1 MEDSHALP
9 LFAGYDPADALG
21 AVKPPI
27 HLASAFCF
35 PSAEA
40 AAELF
45 QASHAGAPSAD
56 GFIYSRLSNPTLEVA
71 ERRLAAFDGA
81 AEACLFSSGMA
92 AISTAVLA
100 WSGPGRAVWGVGS
113 LYGGSDRF
121 LFSMLPEWGIPVR
134 RVAHL
139 HALDD
144 TLAAA
149 GGELPGVIYIETPGN
164 PTMDVHDLR
173 AAVAWARKHER
184 PDHPI
189 RVLVDNTFLGPLLQ
203 QPLGLGVDLVLY
215 SATKYLGGHSD
226 VVAGACSGTEEAIA
240 RVRSHRHLLGGVL
253 DPFSAWLLARSM
265 ETLEIRVLRQQETA
279 GKVLAFLRQ
288 HPRVTRLRSVHPADL
303 DPVAADV
310 QAAQTSGHGAM
321 LAFEV
326 AGGREAAFAVLNRL
340 QTVRLAVSL
349 GSTESLAT
357 HPASTT
363 HSAIPAEERSRLG
376 IGEGLIRLSVGL
388 EPAEAL
394 VSDLARALDAE
405 R

>member
-1 MEDSHALP
+1 MDTPHALP
-9 LFAGYDPADALG
+9 LFAGYDPVEAHG

-40 AAELF
+40 AAARF
-45 QASHAGAPSAD
+45 RASHAGEAIPEE
-56 GFIYSRLSNPTLEVA
+56 FIYSRLTNPTLEVA
-71 ERRLAAFDGA
+71 ERRLSAFDGA
-81 AEACLFSSGMA
+81 EESCLFSSGMA

-100 WSGPGRAVWGVGS
+100 WSCPDRAVWGVGS
-113 LYGGSDRF
+113 LYGGTDRL
-121 LFSMLPEWGIPVR
+121 LFTVLPTWGIPVR

-139 HALDD
+139 DALDD
-144 TLAAA
+144 ALAETGA
-149 GGELPGVIYIETPGN
+149 LPGVLYVETPGN

-189 RVLVDNTFLGPLLQ
+189 RVCVDNTFLGPLLQ
-203 QPLGLGVDLVLY
+203 RPLDLGADLVLY

-226 VVAGACSGTEEAIA
+226 VVAGACSGRAEAMV

-253 DPFSAWLLARSM
+253 DPFGAWLLARSM

-279 GKVLAFLRQ
+279 EQVLAFLRT
-288 HPRVTRLRSVHPADL
+288 HPRVARLRSVHPADL

-321 LAFEV
+321 LSFEV
-326 AGGREAAFAVLNRL
+326 AGGREEAFAVLNRL
-340 QTVRLAVSL
+340 KTVRLAVSL

-363 HSAIPAEERSRLG
+363 HSAIPAEERARLG

-388 EPAEAL
+388 EPADAL
-394 VSDLARALDAE
+394 VSDLARALDAQS
-405 R
+405 

>member
-45 QASHAGAPSAD
+45 QASHAGASSAD

-149 GGELPGVIYIETPGN
+149 RGELPGVIYIETPGN

-189 RVLVDNTFLGPLLQ
+189 RVLVDNTFLGPLFQ

-226 VVAGACSGTEEAIA
+226 VVAGACTGGGEAIA
-240 RVRSHRHLLGGVL
+240 RVRKHRHLLGGAL
-253 DPFSAWLLARSM
+253 DPFSAWLLTRSM

-279 GKVLAFLRQ
+279 GKVLAFLRE

-321 LAFEV
+321 LAFEID
-326 AGGREAAFAVLNRL
+326 GGREAAFAVLNRL

-363 HSAIPAEERSRLG
+363 HSAIPAEERARLG
-376 IGEGLIRLSVGL
+376 IEEGLIRLSVGL

>member
-40 AAELF
+40 AAERF
-45 QASHAGAPSAD
+45 EASHAGTATAE
-56 GFIYSRLSNPTLEVA
+56 GFIYSRLSNPTLAVA
-71 ERRLAAFDGA
+71 EQRLAAFDGA
-81 AEACLFSSGMA
+81 EACCLFSSGMA

-100 WSGPGRAVWGVGS
+100 WSGPERGVWGIGS
-113 LYGGSDRF
+113 LYGGTDRF
-121 LFSMLPEWGIPVR
+121 LFSMLSEWGIPVR
-134 RVAHL
+134 RVPHLDGLDAAH
-139 HALDD
+139 AE
-144 TLAAA
+144 TGA
-149 GGELPGVIYIETPGN
+149 LPGILYVETPGN

-173 AAVAWARKHER
+173 VAVAWARKHER

-203 QPLGLGVDLVLY
+203 RPLDLGADLVLY

-226 VVAGACSGTEEAIA
+226 VVAGACSGRAEALA
-240 RVRSHRHLLGGVL
+240 RVRHHRHLLGGVL
-253 DPFSAWLLARSM
+253 DPFAAWMLARSM

-279 GKVLAFLRQ
+279 EKVLAFLRT
-288 HPRVTRLRSVHPADL
+288 HPRVARLRSVHPADL
-303 DPVAADV
+303 EPATAAI

-321 LAFEV
+321 LSFEV
-326 AGGREAAFAVLNRL
+326 VGGREAAFAVLNRL
-340 QTVRLAVSL
+340 KTVRLAVSL

-363 HSAIPAEERSRLG
+363 HSAIPAEERAQLG

-394 VSDLARALDAE
+394 VSDLARALAAGS
-405 R
+405 